1 MSQPEKK
8 PTSRNRAESRT
19 SAANATTTSG
29 RKLSVTLLVVA
40 LVVVVALASVSALS
54 DSGGGSENASGAGD
68 AEVDDQQPAPDERL
82 LALARR
88 DKDDPYAVGD
98 RDAPVVMIE
107 YSDFQCPFC
116 GKFAR
121 DTKPA
126 LMKKYVDEGVL
137 RVEWRQFPIF
147 GKESENAARASY
159 AAGQQG
165 RFWEFHDVAFGEERK
180 KNSGAFAQ
188 DKVEKMATEAG
199 VKDLAKFTKDMK
211 SADTTA
217 ALQRD
222 TDEGYSL
229 GVSSTPAFLVN
240 GTPVLGA
247 QSADY
252 FVSTI
257 ERAKAQAASKT
268 SKRSPNQDPGDRSD
282 ADDTAG
288 DAGDADTEGTA
299 R

>member
-1 MSQPEKK
+1 MSQPAKK
-8 PTSRNRAESRT
+8 STSRRPTPSRT
-19 SAANATTTSG
+19 SADVTTSSG

-54 DSGGGSENASGAGD
+54 DSGGGSEKASGAGD
-68 AEVDDQQPAPDERL
+68 AEVDDQQPEPDERL

-88 DKDDPYAVGD
+88 DKVDPYALGD

-126 LMKKYVDEGVL
+126 LVKKYVDEGVL

-165 RFWEFHDVAFGEERK
+165 RFWEFHDVAFGKERK

-188 DKVEKMATEAG
+188 DKVAEMASEAG
-199 VKDLAKFTKDMK
+199 VKDLAKFTGDMK
-211 SADTTA
+211 SADATA
-217 ALQRD
+217 ALSKD
-222 TDEGYSL
+222 ANEGYSL

-247 QSADY
+247 QSADH
-252 FVSTI
+252 FVATI
-257 ERAKAQAASKT
+257 ERAKAQAASKA
-268 SKRSPNQDPGDRSD
+268 SKEKKD
-282 ADDTAG
+282 ADG
-288 DAGDADTEGTA
+288 KQDAGDKAA

>member
-1 MSQPEKK
+1 MSQPAKK

-54 DSGGGSENASGAGD
+54 DSGGSENASGAGD
-68 AEVDDQQPAPDERL
+68 AEVDDQQPDPDERL

-88 DKDDPYAVGD
+88 DQDDPYAVGD

-116 GKFAR
+116 GRFAR

-126 LMKKYVDEGVL
+126 LMKKYVDDGVL

-159 AAGQQG
+159 AAGQQD

-188 DKVEKMATEAG
+188 DKVEKMAAEAG

-252 FVSTI
+252 FVATI
-257 ERAKAQAASKT
+257 ERAKAQASSKASKQ
-268 SKRSPNQDPGDRSD
+268 SPSQAPGDKSG
-282 ADDTAG
+282 ADDT
-288 DAGDADTEGTA
+288 AGDADTEGTT